1 MLLGEDYWKSI
12 KSEPAEWEQFF
23 GAPDLGDF
31 ERRGVRLKWSRP
43 GWSGWQIF
51 LKIGQVGLS
60 TTLCAAT
67 IIKSKGNIGKI
78 TQDIMD
84 TETPCRAWLKGDCW
98 KHRKGSCDL
107 AHIKK
112 FCQNGIECKDKTC
125 LEGFQKRHVIK
136 CSKRQRWKNGDE
148 CQFPRKWKSC
158 SFFHPELGKVKVKEK
173 ECKKYNKQAVAELC
187 QAQV

>member
-84 TETPCRAWLKGDCW
+84 TETPCRNWLKGDCW

-112 FCQNGIECKDKTC
+112 FCQNGT
-125 LEGFQKRHVIK
+125 
-136 CSKRQRWKNGDE
+136 
-148 CQFPRKWKSC
+148 
-158 SFFHPELGKVKVKEK
+158 
-173 ECKKYNKQAVAELC
+173 NKLWLKLC
-187 QAQV
+187 QAHVKVQSRFIKLYRHCIWVAFKLHLDCINIASKLYLNCI